1 MFFNSSRSIFDP
13 PTLLESFL
21 EAPARFILRLLYHIL
36 NSLRV
41 RPKPASHPIRVV
53 CISDI
58 HSKTKE
64 IPDGDLLIV
73 AGDLTDDG
81 TPKDI
86 QTAIEWINSL
96 PHKHKIA
103 IAGNHDY
110 WLDPR
115 AREHLK
121 AVDLSPDHVDWRDIH
136 YLQHSA
142 ITLTFPSHGDRQ
154 LRVYGAPQIPK
165 CGPDHFAFQYARDH
179 DAWTDTIPADTDILV
194 THTPPKYHLDLPVA
208 LGCQHLLQEI
218 WKRRPQLH
226 VFGHVHAGYGSRVL
240 HWDEAQRAYEV
251 GMSQRRTR
259 GFIRGTLNIR
269 LWICVAQVAVYG
281 VLGLL
286 WDRIWGGK
294 AESCQLINASLT
306 YNSTGKLG
314 NSAQIVMI

>member
-1 MFFNSSRSIFDP
+1 MFTSPSRSIFDP
-13 PTLLESFL
+13 PTLLEEFL
-21 EAPARFILRLLYHIL
+21 DSPVKLILRSTYRVL
-36 NSLRV
+36 NSLRTG
-41 RPKPASHPIRVV
+41 PKPGKQPIRVV

-86 QTAIEWINSL
+86 QKAIDWINSL
-96 PHKHKIA
+96 PHRHKIA

-121 AVDLSPDHVDWRDIH
+121 AVDLSPDHVDWKDIH
-136 YLQHSA
+136 YLQHSS
-142 ITLTFPSHGDRQ
+142 ITLTFPSHGNRE
-154 LRVYGAPQIPK
+154 LRIYGAPQIPQ
-165 CGPDHFAFQYARDH
+165 CGPAHFAFQYPRH
-179 DAWTDTIPADTDILV
+179 QDAWTDTVPADTDILV

-208 LGCQHLLQEI
+208 LGCRYLLREI
-218 WKRRPQLH
+218 WNIRPRLH
-226 VFGHVHAGYGSRVL
+226 VFGHVHAGRGSWVL
-240 HWDEAQRAYEV
+240 HWDEAQRTYET
-251 GMSQRRTR
+251 GMSQSGR
-259 GFIRGTLNIR
+259 GLIRSVLNVTLWMCLAR
-269 LWICVAQVAVYG
+269 VTVYG
-281 VLGLL
+281 IVGLL

-306 YNSTGKLG
+306 YNNTGKLG